1 MRSWQVSEQVRN
13 VRNNALSLLDEVHE
27 NQQSLFS

>member
-1 MRSWQVSEQVRN
+1 MRSWSVSERVGN
-13 VRNNALSLLDEVHE
+13 VRNNAPSLLDEVQE

>member
-1 MRSWQVSEQVRN
+1 LFGENGERVGN
-13 VRNNALSLLDEVHE
+13 VRNNSPSLLDEVHE